1 MLDGLPI
8 VVLSSVATQ
17 HTTLCRNDCEQLNA
31 NHRDNMDS
39 LLAQQV

>member
-17 HTTLCRNDCEQLNA
+17 RTTLCQDECEQLNA
-31 NHRDNMDS
+31 NHHGNMDA